1 MKKQTAD
8 DPNKFTYVEQ
18 DGDIVIITYAMGGY
32 YDFHVYQKK
41 QDALT
46 DLYNAWV
53 THHVV
58 IFCSDDEIMKE
69 HEKEIED
76 APPRYGDE
84 LEVVDEKGLFHAN
97 T

>member
-8 DPNKFTYVEQ
+8 DPNKFNYVEQ

-41 QDALT
+41 EDALT

-69 HEKEIED
+69 HEKQIED

>member
-41 QDALT
+41 EDALT

-53 THHVV
+53 THHAV

-69 HEKEIED
+69 HEKQIED

>member
-41 QDALT
+41 EDALT

-69 HEKEIED
+69 HEKEIKD

>member
-41 QDALT
+41 EDALT
-46 DLYNAWV
+46 DLFNAWV

-69 HEKEIED
+69 HEKEIEYD
-76 APPRYGDE
+76 PPRYGDE
-84 LEVVDEKGLFHAN
+84 LEVVDKEGNFHA
-97 T
+97 TT

>member
-32 YDFHVYQKK
+32 YDLHVYQKK
-41 QDALT
+41 EDALT

-69 HEKEIED
+69 HEKQIED

-84 LEVVDEKGLFHAN
+84 LEVVDEKGLFPAN

>member
-1 MKKQTAD
+1 MKKQSSD
-8 DPNKFTYVEQ
+8 DPSKFTYVENE
-18 DGDIVIITYAMGGY
+18 DDIVIITYGMGGN

-41 QDALT
+41 SDALT

-53 THHVV
+53 THHCV

-76 APPRYGDE
+76 APPRYGDDIPA
-84 LEVVDEKGLFHAN
+84 VDEEELSHAN

>member
-41 QDALT
+41 EDALT

-69 HEKEIED
+69 HEKQIED

>member
-41 QDALT
+41 EDALT
-46 DLYNAWV
+46 DLFNAWV

-69 HEKEIED
+69 HEKEIEY

-84 LEVVDEKGLFHAN
+84 LEVVDKEGNFHA
-97 T
+97 TT